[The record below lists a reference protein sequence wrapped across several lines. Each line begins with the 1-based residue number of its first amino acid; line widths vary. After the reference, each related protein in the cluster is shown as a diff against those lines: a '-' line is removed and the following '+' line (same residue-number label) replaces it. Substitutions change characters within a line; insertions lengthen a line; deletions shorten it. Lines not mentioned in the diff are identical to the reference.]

1 MKTRNILTMSLLL
14 ISLLSQQPSD
24 ARAAQPSPLPDLVI
38 RKIVSIEDY
47 KVVAVVSNFGKAAS
61 GVCVVRLD
69 IIDPNNPSHTLKTM
83 EMAVP
88 ALEPGKYF
96 EATFETSPQKA
107 RGNRIQLRVDPS
119 NRVRESDEYN
129 NRALDD
135 STVVKNPYATP
146 GGFPK
151 GAPPDLII
159 KSIAGTPSSKRA
171 LRVQVANVGSYQ
183 AAPPCTLTIQIF
195 KTNSFDEKDLVESK
209 DFPVPA
215 LKKGETKWLL
225 IEVDKE
231 FEQSDNK
238 NEVTPLMAF
247 RLTVDSKNVVEE
259 PQKANNKASY
269 PVPTNYKP

>member
-1 MKTRNILTMSLLL
+1 MKTRTILTMSLLL
-14 ISLLSQQPSD
+14 VSLLSQHPSG
-24 ARAAQPSPLPDLVI
+24 ARAAQQSPLPDLVI
-38 RKIVSIEDY
+38 RSIVSIEDY

-61 GVCVVRLD
+61 GICVVRLD

-83 EMAVP
+83 EQAVP
-88 ALEPGKYF
+88 ALAPGKYF

-135 STVVKNPYATP
+135 STAVKNPYATS

-151 GAPPDLII
+151 GTPPDLVIR
-159 KSIAGTPSSKRA
+159 SIAGTPSRKSA
-171 LRVQVANVGSYQ
+171 LRVAVANIGGSQ
-183 AAPPCTLTIQIF
+183 PSAPCTLTIQIF
-195 KTNSFDEKDLVESK
+195 KTNSFKEEDLVESK

-215 LKKGETKWLL
+215 LKQGETKWVL
-225 IEVDKE
+225 IEVEKE

-238 NEVTPLMAF
+238 NHVTPLMPF

-259 PQKANNKASY
+259 SQKANNKASY